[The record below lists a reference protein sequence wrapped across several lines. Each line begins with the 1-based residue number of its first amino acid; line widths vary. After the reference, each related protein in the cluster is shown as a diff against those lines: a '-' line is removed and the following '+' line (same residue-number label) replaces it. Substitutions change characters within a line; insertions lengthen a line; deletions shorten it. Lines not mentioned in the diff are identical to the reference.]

1 MKIKRLIA
9 LLLALAIILAMAAC
23 GGGEEESSGK
33 EDSAKSEA
41 KDETTEEAKEEPVES
56 DGYEK
61 FSKLEIGMTR
71 ADVDGILGEPTK
83 VDKAYHYYNVT
94 VNGQDAEVEVWIS
107 TVNDSVIYISGPFD
121 ESEYRA
127 EFADDKT
134 DLSAVSDL
142 ESGAL
147 ATYDDCVDAFKTEG
161 YLMSIDE
168 DGEAIYLWVDSTDGY
183 LRVTFDAE
191 GNVTNFSGYC

>member
-1 MKIKRLIA
+1 MKSKRLFA
-9 LLLALAIILAMAAC
+9 LLLAMLMILSMAAC
-23 GGGEEESSGK
+23 GNSDEG
-33 EDSAKSEA
+33 SAQNGT
-41 KDETTEEAKEEPVES
+41 ETTESTDAPVQS

-61 FSKLEIGMTR
+61 FSQLKIGMTESEVN
-71 ADVDGILGEPTK
+71 AIMGEPAS

-94 VNGQDAEVEVWIS
+94 VNGQEAEVEVWIN

-121 ESEYRA
+121 EAEYRA

-134 DLSAVSDL
+134 DLSAVTDL

-147 ATYDDCVDAFKTEG
+147 ATYDDCVAAFKTEG
-161 YLMSIDE
+161 YLMSLDE
-168 DGEAIYLWVDSTDGY
+168 DGEAIYLWVDSNDGY

-191 GNVTNFSGYC
+191 GNVTNYAGFC